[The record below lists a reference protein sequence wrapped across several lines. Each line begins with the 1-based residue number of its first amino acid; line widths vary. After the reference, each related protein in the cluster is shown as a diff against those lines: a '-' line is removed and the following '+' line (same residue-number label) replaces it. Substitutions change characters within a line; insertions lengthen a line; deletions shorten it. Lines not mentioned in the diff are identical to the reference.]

1 MKKIIIA
8 IIIVLIITT
17 GCTKQKKEEKKTK
30 EKIIEKVEEIPKYE
44 DLNNTPIAF
53 YSIKGNNLQKLYS
66 INKELV
72 IEEDIGLFQ
81 IFPSQEE
88 QIPIT
93 NFAEDYY
100 NQWQV
105 YNQNNLKVGFNIKFK
120 VNDQNISYNILS
132 PNNTMDKWE
141 HLLTYLYDDYANRNK
156 SFYSHIENTEY
167 TDNTLFTAI
176 KLQSSYSCSEI
187 SSNIYLTVFTYDTED
202 DFENNEYRGNSK
214 YTITIITGK
223 ETN

>member
-8 IIIVLIITT
+8 LFIVIATT
-17 GCTKQKKEEKKTK
+17 SGCKKQEKIKKKEKEEKI
-30 EKIIEKVEEIPKYE
+30 EIIEETPKYE

-53 YSIKGNNLQKLYS
+53 YSIKGNSLQKISS

-72 IEEDIGLFQ
+72 IEDDIGLFQ

-120 VNDQNISYNILS
+120 INDQEISYNILS
-132 PNNTMDKWE
+132 PSNTMDKWE
-141 HLLTYLYDDYANRNK
+141 HLMTYLYDDYANRNK

-167 TDNTLFTAI
+167 NDNTLFTAI

>member
-30 EKIIEKVEEIPKYE
+30 EEIIEKVEEIPKYE

-53 YSIKGNNLQKLYS
+53 YSIKGNNLQKLYT
-66 INKELV
+66 INKELA

-141 HLLTYLYDDYANRNK
+141 HLMTYLYDDYANRNK

>member
-1 MKKIIIA
+1 MFDKKIKKK
-8 IIIVLIITT
+8 V
-17 GCTKQKKEEKKTK
+17 KEEKI
-30 EKIIEKVEEIPKYE
+30 EIIEETPKYE

-53 YSIKGNNLQKLYS
+53 YSIKGNSLQKISS

-72 IEEDIGLFQ
+72 IEDDIGLFQ

-93 NFAEDYY
+93 NFAEDYFK
-100 NQWQV
+100 QWQV
-105 YNQNNLKVGFNIKFK
+105 YNKNNLKVGFNIKFK
-120 VNDQNISYNILS
+120 INGQEISYNILS
-132 PNNTMDKWE
+132 PSNTMDKWE
-141 HLLTYLYDDYANRNK
+141 HLMTYLYDDYANRNK
-156 SFYSHIENTEY
+156 SFYSHIENNEY
-167 TDNTLFTAI
+167 NENTLFTAI

-187 SSNIYLTVFTYDTED
+187 TSNIYLTVFTYDTED

-223 ETN
+223 EAN

>member
-8 IIIVLIITT
+8 LFIVIATT
-17 GCTKQKKEEKKTK
+17 SGCKKQEKTKKKVKEEKI
-30 EKIIEKVEEIPKYE
+30 EIIEETPKYE

-53 YSIKGNNLQKLYS
+53 YSIKGNSLQKISS

-72 IEEDIGLFQ
+72 IEDDIGLFQ

-93 NFAEDYY
+93 NFAEDYFK
-100 NQWQV
+100 QWQV

-120 VNDQNISYNILS
+120 INDQEISYNILS
-132 PNNTMDKWE
+132 PSNTMDKWE
-141 HLLTYLYDDYANRNK
+141 HLMTYLYDDYANRNK
-156 SFYSHIENTEY
+156 SFYSHIENNEY
-167 TDNTLFTAI
+167 NENTLFTAI

-187 SSNIYLTVFTYDTED
+187 TSNIYLTVFTYDTED

-223 ETN
+223 EAN

>member
-8 IIIVLIITT
+8 LFIVIATT
-17 GCTKQKKEEKKTK
+17 SGCKKQEKIKKKVKEEKI
-30 EKIIEKVEEIPKYE
+30 EIIEETPKYE

-53 YSIKGNNLQKLYS
+53 YSIKGNSLQKISS

-72 IEEDIGLFQ
+72 IEDDIGLFQ

-93 NFAEDYY
+93 NFAEDYFK
-100 NQWQV
+100 QWQV

-120 VNDQNISYNILS
+120 INDQEISYNILS
-132 PNNTMDKWE
+132 PSNTMDKWE
-141 HLLTYLYDDYANRNK
+141 HLMTYLYDDYANRNK
-156 SFYSHIENTEY
+156 SFYSHIENNEY
-167 TDNTLFTAI
+167 NENTLFTAI

-187 SSNIYLTVFTYDTED
+187 TSNIYLTVFTYDTED

-223 ETN
+223 EAN

>member
-30 EKIIEKVEEIPKYE
+30 EEIIEKVEEIPKYE

-53 YSIKGNNLQKLYS
+53 YSIKGNNLQKLYT
-66 INKELV
+66 INKELA

-132 PNNTMDKWE
+132 PSNTMDKWE
-141 HLLTYLYDDYANRNK
+141 HLMTYLYDDYANRNK

-167 TDNTLFTAI
+167 NDNTLFTAI

>member
-30 EKIIEKVEEIPKYE
+30 EEIIEKVEEIPKYE

-53 YSIKGNNLQKLYS
+53 YSIKGNNLQKLYT
-66 INKELV
+66 INKELA

-132 PNNTMDKWE
+132 PSNTMDKWE
-141 HLLTYLYDDYANRNK
+141 HLMTYLYDDYANRNK
-156 SFYSHIENTEY
+156 SFYSHMENTEY
-167 TDNTLFTAI
+167 NDNTLFTAI

>member
-8 IIIVLIITT
+8 LFIVIATT
-17 GCTKQKKEEKKTK
+17 SGCKKQEKIKKKEKEEKI
-30 EKIIEKVEEIPKYE
+30 EIIEETPKYE

-53 YSIKGNNLQKLYS
+53 YSIKGNSLQKISS

-72 IEEDIGLFQ
+72 IEDDIGLFQ

-93 NFAEDYY
+93 NFAEDYFK
-100 NQWQV
+100 QWQV

-120 VNDQNISYNILS
+120 INDQEISYNILS
-132 PNNTMDKWE
+132 PSNTMDKWE
-141 HLLTYLYDDYANRNK
+141 HLMTYLYDDYANRNK
-156 SFYSHIENTEY
+156 SFYSHIENNEY
-167 TDNTLFTAI
+167 NENTLFTAI

-187 SSNIYLTVFTYDTED
+187 TSNIYLTVFTYDTED

-223 ETN
+223 EAN

>member
-120 VNDQNISYNILS
+120 VNGQDISYNILS
-132 PNNTMDKWE
+132 PSNTMDKWE
-141 HLLTYLYDDYANRNK
+141 HLMTYLYDDYANRNK

-167 TDNTLFTAI
+167 NDNTLFTAI

>member
-30 EKIIEKVEEIPKYE
+30 EKTIEKVEEIPKYE

-66 INKELV
+66 INKELA

-120 VNDQNISYNILS
+120 VNNQDISYNILS
-132 PNNTMDKWE
+132 PSNTMDKWE
-141 HLLTYLYDDYANRNK
+141 HLMTYLYDDYANRNK

-167 TDNTLFTAI
+167 NDNTLFTAI